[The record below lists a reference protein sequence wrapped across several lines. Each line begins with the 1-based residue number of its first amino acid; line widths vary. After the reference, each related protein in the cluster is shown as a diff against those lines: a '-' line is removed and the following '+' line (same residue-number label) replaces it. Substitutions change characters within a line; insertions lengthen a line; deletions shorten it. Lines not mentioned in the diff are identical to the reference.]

1 MHISEDAKEAIF
13 DTPDE
18 FSLPLLTRHVE
29 DWYRFYST
37 LGFCAR
43 QQIQQRHSFMT
54 MYNLFLAATGME
66 IDEDEILK
74 VGERVV
80 NLERGFN
87 ALCGLTRKDDK
98 FPDRWFEPL
107 ETVDEPKR
115 KKPLTDYYQ
124 NVDLTPE
131 DVEKIY
137 DEYYTDRGWDV
148 EKGIPTKEKLTEL
161 GLEDIAGQLWN
172 D

>member
-1 MHISEDAKEAIF
+1 
-13 DTPDE
+13 
-18 FSLPLLTRHVE
+18 
-29 DWYRFYST
+29 
-37 LGFCAR
+37 
-43 QQIQQRHSFMT
+43 
-54 MYNLFLAATGME
+54 MYKLYLAATGMDMGE
-66 IDEDEILK
+66 EAILE
-74 VGERVV
+74 VGERIV

-107 ETVDEPKR
+107 ETIDEPKR

-124 NVDLTPE
+124 NVDLAPE

-148 EKGIPTKEKLTEL
+148 EKGIPTKEKLIEL
-161 GLEDIAGQLWN
+161 GLEDIAGRLWN